1 MNRQNNAL
9 ILVVSILVLNL
20 EKGSPLRNLDG
31 VPLALLSLLQRFH
44 RSVQSMSVV
53 SSELGICALEGR
65 ISVGL
70 WLLDTIVRNSS

>member
-1 MNRQNNAL
+1 MR
-9 ILVVSILVLNL
+9 ILH
-20 EKGSPLRNLDG
+20 R
-31 VPLALLSLLQRFH
+31 VPLALLGLLQRFH

-70 WLLDTIVRNSS
+70 GLLDTIMGKLQLADLF